1 MARRPA
7 ISDEAKQLHDD
18 CLVFDL
24 HCDTLLNQT
33 LLGYDVTK
41 RHTNRLP
48 MSPFLFHADIP
59 RMKEG
64 GVGAVALG
72 LVVNPLRRRK
82 SALNATRRALGQVR
96 GWEASAPDD
105 VALISTADDILAA
118 RAAGKL
124 AVFGGLEGAHGL
136 GGDATAIPSLREAG
150 MRYVGLAH
158 FSRNRACTPAF
169 GWRANRTDGLT
180 DHGRDVVDACNEHRV
195 IVDLAHINR
204 PGFLEAAARST
215 APVIVSHTGVRGAHE
230 VWRNIDDE
238 QLRAVADTG
247 GVVCIIFAPVFL
259 NAGLT
264 GTCDGVV
271 RHIRHVIDTVGEDH
285 VGIGTDLDGFVVPP
299 TDFPDISH
307 MPRLTH
313 LMLTAGMSEGVIRK
327 ALGTNMLRVFRE
339 VCG

>member
-1 MARRPA
+1 MPRRPV
-7 ISDEAKQLHDD
+7 ISEAAKQLHDD

-24 HCDTLLNQT
+24 HCDTLLNQS

-41 RHTNRLP
+41 RHTNRVPL
-48 MSPFLFHADIP
+48 SPFLFHADIP

-64 GVGAVALG
+64 GIGAVALG
-72 LVVNPLRRRK
+72 LVVNPLRKRT
-82 SALNATRRALGQVR
+82 ALDATRRALGQVR
-96 GWEASAPDD
+96 GWERSAPND
-105 VALISTADDILAA
+105 VSLVSTAADIEAA

-136 GGDATAIPSLREAG
+136 GGDVEALTELRDQG
-150 MRYVGLAH
+150 LRYVGLAH
-158 FSRNRACTPAF
+158 FSKNLACTPAF
-169 GWRANRTDGLT
+169 GWRSNHDDPLT
-180 DHGRDVVDACNEHRV
+180 DHGRDLIDGLCHERV
-195 IVDLAHINR
+195 LVDLAHINR
-204 PGFLEAAARST
+204 PGFLEAAERATR
-215 APVIVSHTGVRGAHE
+215 PVIVSHTGVRGAHD
-230 VWRNIDDE
+230 VWRNIDDD

-247 GVVCIIFAPVFL
+247 GVICIIFAPVFL
-259 NAGLT
+259 NAGLF

-271 RHIRHVIDTVGEDH
+271 THIQHVINTVGEDH

-313 LMLTAGMSEGVIRK
+313 LMLEAGMKEETIRK
-327 ALGTNMLRVFRE
+327 TLGANMLRTFRE

>member
-1 MARRPA
+1 V
-7 ISDEAKQLHDD
+7 ISEAAKQLHGD

-33 LLGYDVTK
+33 LLGYDVTR

-48 MSPFLFHADIP
+48 LSPFLFHADIP

-64 GVGAVALG
+64 GIGAVALG
-72 LVVNPLRRRK
+72 LVINPLRRRT
-82 SALNATRRALGQVR
+82 ALNATRRALGQVA
-96 GWEASAPDD
+96 GWQASAPDA
-105 VALISTADDILAA
+105 VSLVSTADDIVAA

-136 GGDATAIPSLREAG
+136 NGDVEPLAELRSKG
-150 MRYVGLAH
+150 LRYVGLAH
-158 FSRNRACTPAF
+158 FSRNKACTPAF
-169 GWRANRTDGLT
+169 GWRGNHRDPLT
-180 DHGRDVVDACNEHRV
+180 DHGRDLIDALCEQR
-195 IVDLAHINR
+195 IMVDLAHINR
-204 PGFLEAAARST
+204 PGFLEAARRATR
-215 APVIVSHTGVRGAHE
+215 PVIVSHTGVRGAHD

-259 NAGLT
+259 AAGLF

-271 RHIRHVIDTVGEDH
+271 KHIQHVIHVLGEDH
-285 VGIGTDLDGFVVPP
+285 VGLGTDLDGFVVPP
-299 TDFPDISH
+299 KDFPDISH

-313 LMLTAGMSEGVIRK
+313 LMLAAGMKERTIRK
-327 ALGTNMLRVFRE
+327 VLGTNMLRTFRE

>member
-1 MARRPA
+1 MLRRPV
-7 ISDEAKQLHDD
+7 ISEAAKQLHED

-24 HCDTLLNQT
+24 HCDTLLNQS

-48 MSPFLFHADIP
+48 LSPFLFHADIP

-64 GVGAVALG
+64 GIGAVALG
-72 LVVNPLRRRK
+72 LVVNPLRKR
-82 SALNATRRALGQVR
+82 SALDATRRALGQVR
-96 GWEASAPDD
+96 GWEQSAPDD
-105 VALISTADDILAA
+105 VSLVSTADDIEAA

-136 GGDATAIPSLREAG
+136 GGHVEPLPELRAKG
-150 MRYVGLAH
+150 LRYVGLSH
-158 FSRNRACTPAF
+158 FSKNLACTPAL
-169 GWRANRTDGLT
+169 GWRSNNVDPLT
-180 DHGRDVVDACNEHRV
+180 DHGRDLIDGLCHER
-195 IVDLAHINR
+195 ILVDLAHINK
-204 PGFLEAAARST
+204 PGFLEAATRATR
-215 APVIVSHTGVRGAHE
+215 PVIVSHTGVRGAHD
-230 VWRNIDDE
+230 VWRNIDDD

-259 NAGLT
+259 SAGLR

-271 RHIRHVIDTVGEDH
+271 KHIQHVINTVGEDH

-299 TDFPDISH
+299 KDFPDISH

-313 LMLTAGMSEGVIRK
+313 LMLEAGMKEQTIRK
-327 ALGTNMLRVFRE
+327 ALGANMLRTFRE